1 MYEASSQQDASCL
14 AFLPLT
20 PGCEMILS
28 RSMTLGIASRLCKL
42 AQKSTSV
49 FFFAVLIL
57 WVEAA
62 SSSVLA
68 EYASEQLYV
77 DTIKPLLKQRCY
89 ACHGALKQEAGL
101 RLDTVQFIKSGGDSG
116 PAIHP
121 GDGAGSLLV
130 HRASATDTTRMPPEH
145 EGERMEAEQLD
156 LLRRWIN
163 EGAPAPAQETP
174 EPDPA
179 QHWAFQPLGP
189 AAIASPSLA
198 AHPIDHFLAASQ
210 QTRGIV
216 AAPIASPP
224 MQLRRLWLDLVGVPP
239 PEELVKQWSEE
250 DIDEPRYLSMV
261 EQLLADPRHGQRWA
275 RHWMDIWRYSDW
287 WGLGDQLR
295 NSQKHLW
302 HWRDW
307 LVESLNQNTP
317 YDEMIRQMLA
327 ADELY
332 PGDLKKLRA
341 TGFLARN
348 YFLFNR
354 HQWMDETVEHVS
366 KGIMGVTMNCAKC
379 HDHKYDPFSQEDYY
393 RMRAIFEPYVVRN
406 EMIPGILNLEE
417 NAVPTVFDGL
427 LEAPTYLLIRGQ
439 ETNLDKNRKLAPGVP
454 QILSGDRFQ
463 PAQIQLPIEG
473 AQPASR
479 PGVIETYLEHAKR
492 EVAVAEANLQ
502 QADQQRKKAEELL
515 AHWESKDI
523 PAVPVEPSKG
533 IAEAARIYDFAEK
546 TPLPWKPISGTWTP
560 TDTGW
565 KQSMDGP
572 QGSAIEYHDPI
583 PEAID
588 VTMEFSTEGGSQ
600 WRSVGISFDAVDR
613 MVGGES
619 KRTEE
624 ISIYI
629 SAYAGGPKIQASFM
643 KDGQWNYP
651 VEAAVSLPVELN
663 RRYRLRIL
671 RRGQRFNAFVDDQL
685 KISWDCPLPKAA
697 PRLMATTFD
706 AIATVH
712 RISLKT
718 LDDQTLLVDPKQGTA
733 PSENPESLEEAKRLM
748 ADKKLFHESAGLLVG
763 SRRAELEAV
772 KRRAEAWKQ
781 AWRNSPPGT
790 TTEPEGEAAELA
802 REAQHVAN
810 IRSIEQRVADI
821 KWKMGRSTAAEK
833 PKLENELSG
842 LQEQLQKTMALTDEQ
857 KRAVA
862 IAPFEGAR
870 WFPTRFASSTADDP
884 AVSFQKTSTGRR
896 TALAQW
902 LTDRSHPLTAR
913 VAVNHL
919 WTRHFGRPLV
929 DPPFD
934 FGRKGSPPPQVQ
946 LLDWMAAWLIEQDWD
961 LKSLHRL
968 MVTSDLYRRRSESD
982 TVPASHRI
990 DPENQSWWRRAPI
1003 RLESQVVRDAV
1014 LATAQSLDY
1023 SFGGP
1028 PIPIDQQNPSRRRS
1042 LYFFHSN
1049 NDRNSF
1055 LSQFDEALV
1064 KECYRREQS
1073 VIPQQA
1079 LALFNSQL
1087 VLDHSTIAA
1096 KQLLT
1101 EAGVTKGSVDTPEK
1115 EQQII
1120 LVAFRRFLGRLPTED
1135 EATACR
1141 EAMRDFS
1148 QSGADGSAANQWE
1161 HLCWVLYNHHEFV
1174 TLR

>member
-1 MYEASSQQDASCL
+1 M
-14 AFLPLT
+14 LP
-20 PGCEMILS
+20 
-28 RSMTLGIASRLCKL
+28 GIAFWFWKLPQRPHGIFLAALMIHCANSAIAPVQAEFPSERLYG
-42 AQKSTSV
+42 
-49 FFFAVLIL
+49 
-57 WVEAA
+57 E
-62 SSSVLA
+62 
-68 EYASEQLYV
+68 
-77 DTIKPLLKQRCY
+77 TIKPLLKQRCF

-101 RLDTVQFIKSGGDSG
+101 RLDTAEYIRTGGDSG
-116 PAIHP
+116 PAIQA

-130 HRASATDTTRMPPEH
+130 HRVSATDTSRMPPEH
-145 EGERMEAEQLD
+145 EGEKLEAEQLE
-156 LLRRWIN
+156 LLRRWIDD
-163 EGAPAPAQETP
+163 GATAPVGETP

-179 QHWAFQPLGP
+179 NHWAFQPIGP
-189 AAIASPSLA
+189 ATIVSPPLA
-198 AHPIDHFLAASQ
+198 AHPIDHFLTASQ
-210 QTRGIV
+210 QPRGIV
-216 AAPIASPP
+216 AAPMASPP
-224 MQLRRLWLDLVGVPP
+224 SQLRRLWLDLLGVPP
-239 PEELVKQWSEE
+239 PEELVRQWSEE
-250 DIDEPRYLSMV
+250 NIDENRYLSMV
-261 EQLLADPRHGQRWA
+261 DQLLADPRHGQRWA

-307 LVESLNQNTP
+307 LVESLNQNIP
-317 YDEMIRQMLA
+317 YDELVRQMLA

-366 KGIMGVTMNCAKC
+366 KGLMGVTMNCAKC

-406 EMIPGILNLEE
+406 EMIPGTLNLDE

-439 ETNLDKNRKLAPGVP
+439 ETNPDKNRALTPGVP
-454 QILSGDRFQ
+454 RLLSGERFA
-463 PAQIQLPIEG
+463 PALIQLPIEG

-479 PGVIETYLEHAKR
+479 PGVLDTYLEQARR
-492 EVAVAEANLQ
+492 ELAVAKDSLQ
-502 QADQQRKKAEELL
+502 QAEQTKKKAEDLL
-515 AHWESKDI
+515 AHWESMGSLEAQ
-523 PAVPVEPSKG
+523 PETSKG
-533 IAEAARIYDFAEK
+533 TTEPERVFDFAGK
-546 TPLPWKPISGTWTP
+546 TPLPWKPISGTWSP
-560 TDTGW
+560 TGDGW
-565 KQSMDGP
+565 KQTMDGP
-572 QGSAIEYHDPI
+572 QGSAIEYQDAI

-600 WRSVGISFDAVDR
+600 WRSVGLSFDAVDR
-613 MVGGES
+613 IVGGES

-643 KDGQWNYP
+643 KDGQWSYP
-651 VEAAVSLPVELN
+651 PEAAVSVPVELN

-671 RRGQRFNAFVDDQL
+671 RRGQRFNAFIDDQL
-685 KISWDCPLPKAA
+685 KISWDCPLPKAT

-712 RISLKT
+712 KISLKA
-718 LDDQTLLVDPKQGTA
+718 LDKETNLVDPKQSTA
-733 PSENPESLEEAKRLM
+733 PSENPESLEDAKRLM
-748 ADKKLFHESAGLLVG
+748 ADRVLLHASADLLVT
-763 SRRAELEAV
+763 RKQAELEAV
-772 KRRAEAWKQ
+772 EKRAEAWKQ
-781 AWRNSPPGT
+781 AWKNSLPGAT
-790 TTEPEGEAAELA
+790 KEPDGEAAKLA

-810 IRSIEQRVADI
+810 LRSIEHRMADT
-821 KWKMGRSTAAEK
+821 KWKIGRSAAAEK
-833 PKLENELSG
+833 SKLEEELSG
-842 LQEQLQKTMALTDEQ
+842 LKNEFQKVMALTDEQ
-857 KRAVA
+857 KQAMA
-862 IAPFEGAR
+862 ITPFEGAR

-884 AVSFQKTSTGRR
+884 AVSFQKTSSGRR

-934 FGRKGSPPPQVQ
+934 FGRKGSPPPQVL
-946 LLDWMAAWLIEQDWD
+946 LLDWMAAWLIEHDWD
-961 LKSLHRL
+961 MKAFHRL
-968 MVTSDLYRRRSESD
+968 LVTSDLYRRRSEAD
-982 TVPASHRI
+982 TVPESHRI
-990 DPENQSWWRRAPI
+990 DPENQSWWRRIPI

-1014 LATAQSLDY
+1014 LATALSLDG

-1028 PIPIDQQNPSRRRS
+1028 PVPIDQQNPSRRRS

-1096 KQLLT
+1096 RQLLT
-1101 EAGVTKGSVDTPEK
+1101 EAGVVAGSVETPAE
-1115 EQQII
+1115 EQQMI
-1120 LVAFRRFLGRLPTED
+1120 LTAFLRFLGRAPTED
-1135 EATACR
+1135 EAIACKD
-1141 EAMRDFS
+1141 AMREFG
-1148 QSGADGSAANQWE
+1148 QTRADEASANRWE